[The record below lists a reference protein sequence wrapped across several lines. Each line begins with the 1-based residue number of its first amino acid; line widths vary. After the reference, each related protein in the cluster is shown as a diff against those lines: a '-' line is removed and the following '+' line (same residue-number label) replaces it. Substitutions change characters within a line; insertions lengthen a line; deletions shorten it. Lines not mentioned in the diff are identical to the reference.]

1 VLARYVDA
9 RVLRVL
15 RNIFNTDTRL
25 SRFGR
30 TAVAGVGGGVSDV
43 VIASATHRQPAFHP

>member
-15 RNIFNTDTRL
+15 RNIFNTDTGL

-30 TAVAGVGGGVSDV
+30 TAVAGVGGVSDV